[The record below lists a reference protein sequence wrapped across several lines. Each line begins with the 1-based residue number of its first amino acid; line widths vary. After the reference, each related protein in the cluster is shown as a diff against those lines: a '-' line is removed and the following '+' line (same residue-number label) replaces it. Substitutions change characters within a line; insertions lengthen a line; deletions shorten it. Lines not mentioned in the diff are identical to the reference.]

1 MLSTTSLNILSIS
14 RPSCAFSAKTGHFVY
29 LLHNRSRA
37 QWSKLP
43 QHEIQHKMF
52 APFVHRS
59 IFGHAVRSVPLI
71 LGGSFALLSRSPIRN
86 DVYKQPLQKP
96 VASSRISR
104 PRSRLG
110 GKLDYGQLCIGSVTG
125 LFLGIIAGKLSSVIV
140 FLSLSSYLLLQFLEN
155 RGIVTIPWR
164 AVITLGG
171 ERLDLKDLF
180 FAQPSFKIS
189 FVSSFLIAAFNV

>member
-1 MLSTTSLNILSIS
+1 MK
-14 RPSCAFSAKTGHFVY
+14 A
-29 LLHNRSRA
+29 
-37 QWSKLP
+37 
-43 QHEIQHKMF
+43 
-52 APFVHRS
+52 
-59 IFGHAVRSVPLI
+59 VPLI
-71 LGGSFALLSRSPIRN
+71 LGGSFALIPRSPIRN
-86 DVYKQPLQKP
+86 DVYKQQLERP
-96 VASSRISR
+96 VVPTRISR
-104 PRSRLG
+104 PRGHFG

-164 AVITLGG
+164 AVINLGG